1 MNLTAV
7 RIITAVLTQGRFAG
21 GQGQEYAQVGLDDEH
36 GNDGDDDH
44 HRHHDDYVVGG
55 DDRDCRHIGCI
66 IGVEVWLIGK
76 NTGTVS
82 DER

>member
-21 GQGQEYAQVGLDDEH
+21 GQGQEYAQVGPDDEH
-36 GNDGDDDH
+36 GNDGDG
-44 HRHHDDYVVGG
+44 DYVVGG
-55 DDRDCRHIGCI
+55 DDRDCRHIDCI

>member
-21 GQGQEYAQVGLDDEH
+21 GQGQEYAQVGPNDDIH
-36 GNDGDDDH
+36 DDDDDN
-44 HRHHDDYVVGG
+44 HRHHGDYVVGG

>member
-36 GNDGDDDH
+36 GNDGDDD
-44 HRHHDDYVVGG
+44 YVVGG

-82 DER
+82 DEQ